1 MPNLA
6 VSKSKT
12 QRKLLKLII
21 KNKNVKTTLYFVHKY
36 LKDRSIKY
44 NRERLTIPIHWILES
59 QL

>member
-21 KNKNVKTTLYFVHKY
+21 KKNVKTTLYFVHKY

-44 NRERLTIPIHWILES
+44 NRERLTIPIH
-59 QL
+59 